1 MAILV
6 CQQCGREVETTPF
19 RLRSGQKYCSW
30 ECKQASTRTRLT
42 PKRTET
48 TCEMCGKSY
57 IVPVAWLRQ
66 GRRKY
71 CSKEC
76 ADRHLETLTGE
87 KAVRWGKKH
96 SPESR
101 DKMSVNRTFSHLA
114 KKGPE
119 HTQWKGGRYVH
130 GGYVSV
136 HIETL
141 PEAEREMARKMRP
154 QEGYI
159 LEHRLAM
166 AMKLGRP
173 LERREMVHHLNGDKV
188 DNRPENLTVMEW
200 DNHSRKHREI
210 EREMAALRETN
221 RRLTFLL
228 LMCLRNGSGTST

>member
-1 MAILV
+1 
-6 CQQCGREVETTPF
+6 
-19 RLRSGQKYCSW
+19 
-30 ECKQASTRTRLT
+30 
-42 PKRTET
+42 
-48 TCEMCGKSY
+48 
-57 IVPVAWLRQ
+57 
-66 GRRKY
+66 
-71 CSKEC
+71 
-76 ADRHLETLTGE
+76 LTGE